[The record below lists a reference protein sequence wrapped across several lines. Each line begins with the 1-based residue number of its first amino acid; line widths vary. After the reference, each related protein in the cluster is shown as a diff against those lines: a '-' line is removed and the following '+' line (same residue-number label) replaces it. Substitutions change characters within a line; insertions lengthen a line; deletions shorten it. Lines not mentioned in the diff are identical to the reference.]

1 MVLDTNILIAYLNGD
16 ERVIQQLI
24 AWRDSDTPL
33 YISPIVR
40 AEILSYPAVSQT
52 DIARIRAFL
61 QQFSSLTLDDDLVE
75 SAALIRRAYR
85 LALPD
90 ALIAASALT
99 QGVPLI
105 TRDKQFSKIKEL
117 KVIKL

>member
-24 AWRDSDTPL
+24 VWRDSEEPL

-40 AEILSYPAVSQT
+40 AEILSYPAVSQA

-61 QQFSSLTLDDDLVE
+61 QQFSALALDDDLAE
-75 SAALIRRAYR
+75 AAAFIRRVYR